1 MLRLYIAPSS
11 PSSPPHPFCQ
21 TEKVC
26 VIQRNINKRKLIP
39 IFTFPIVYDGSYD
52 PTVLQRHQKIFSNRR
67 CYRKPLLA
75 TGSDPG

>member
-1 MLRLYIAPSS
+1 MARLYIAPPVPLS
-11 PSSPPHPFCQ
+11 PLTH

-26 VIQRNINKRKLIP
+26 VIQRNMNKRKLIP
-39 IFTFPIVYDGSYD
+39 IFTFLTVYDGLYD